1 MRVAVI
7 LDIVIVALPALFMYL
22 GWKRGLFRSL
32 AELAVV
38 VLATVLAYQAA
49 GFAAGAVV
57 EKVLRPA
64 AHEAVESR
72 VEQMTETQTDDPAAS
87 RREALEGALD
97 AVPNGF
103 LREKALALLDGLDL
117 TAQEAEQSAR
127 ETLAGLACSLV
138 DEALDT
144 VVYGAIHA
152 LVCAAAFAVLVVALR
167 LAVRALDLTF
177 QLPVLH
183 QLNVAGGLL
192 LGAGKGLLLTWL
204 GLWVCAGVGLLSRE
218 VLEQSLVLSLLRH
231 LTGGSWFLT

>member
-57 EKVLRPA
+57 EKFLRPA

-72 VEQMTETQTDDPAAS
+72 VEQMTETQTDPAAS

-127 ETLAGLACSLV
+127 ETLTELACSLV

-152 LVCAAAFAVLVVALR
+152 LVCAVAFAVLVVALR

-218 VLEQSLVLSLLRH
+218 VLEQSLVLSLLRQ
-231 LTGGSWFLT
+231 LTGGSWFLR